1 MIQTAP
7 VASNPEISPSLTANR
22 APAVVH
28 FSPLEQY
35 PPVQNLIR
43 IMAAIPGVTVQVHTT
58 QDNHGRCLDFGEACH
73 IHRNSNPAGKPPFQ
87 RLLAYLGFHW
97 MTFLRLLS
105 ETPPAI
111 VYIEPSS
118 AFPVYLFSLLRPKVP
133 IFIHHHEYHSPDQFF
148 RSGMRLIRWFHGLE
162 KQRLFPRAMW
172 VSHTNAKRMEL
183 FVADCPMV
191 PESARRL
198 LPNYPPASW
207 REGENA
213 AWASTSG
220 PFRFVY
226 AGSLSLKDTFV
237 GEFVAWLLSQ
247 PKGTVQFD
255 VYAYNLD
262 AETSAFLEGM
272 QGEVIRFFSK
282 GVDYDALPQILRQ
295 YHAGVILYRAETLN
309 YRYNETNKLFEY
321 LICGLD
327 VWYSNRMEGVKPHAR
342 EHVQP
347 RVIECDFEK
356 MLERDW
362 SKYINRLADL
372 PDAPPVPTAEVACA
386 PLVDALMKVKC

>member
-1 MIQTAP
+1 MNLARALVRGGFALQVHSTINRFAGQLFSCEGVVIHRGPNPALLGGIGRLWSY
-7 VASNPEISPSLTANR
+7 VAFQGSTLMRLLLWRPD
-22 APAVVH
+22 AVV
-28 FSPLEQY
+28 Y
-35 PPVQNLIR
+35 V
-43 IMAAIPGVTVQVHTT
+43 
-58 QDNHGRCLDFGEACH
+58 
-73 IHRNSNPAGKPPFQ
+73 
-87 RLLAYLGFHW
+87 
-97 MTFLRLLS
+97 
-105 ETPPAI
+105 
-111 VYIEPSS
+111 EPSS
-118 AFPVYLFSLLRPKVP
+118 SFPVYLYSLLRPGLRV
-133 IFIHHHEYHSPDQFF
+133 FIHHHEYHSPDQFF
-148 RSGMRLIRWFHGLE
+148 RPGMRLIRWFHGLE

-172 VSHTNAKRMEL
+172 VSHTNAKRLEL

-207 REGENA
+207 HVGVNA
-213 AWASTSG
+213 AWASTEG

-262 AETSAFLEGM
+262 AETRGFLEGV
-272 QGEVIRFFSK
+272 QGEVIRFFPK
-282 GVDYDALPQILRQ
+282 GVDYDALPQVLRQ

-342 EHVQP
+342 EHVYP
-347 RVIECDFEK
+347 RVMECDFEK
-356 MLERDW
+356 MQERDW
-362 SKYINRLADL
+362 SFFLERADGL
-372 PDAPPVPTAEVACA
+372 PAAPPVADAESVCA
-386 PLVDALMKVKC
+386 VLAEAIRCKV